1 MGKIKSFLNQT
12 SEITNGQRLQI
23 CVSILGLAGIG
34 LYLNNKLLKARLDNI
49 DKDYNLEVLRIILAK
64 HDIEMDEVLENADK
78 YISGE
83 AEL

>member
-1 MGKIKSFLNQT
+1 MNKIKSFLNQT

-23 CVSILGLAGIG
+23 CIGILGLTGIG

-49 DKDYNLEVLRIILAK
+49 DKDYNLEVLRIILGK
-64 HDIEMDEVLENADK
+64 HGIEMDEVLENADK

-83 AEL
+83 VEL